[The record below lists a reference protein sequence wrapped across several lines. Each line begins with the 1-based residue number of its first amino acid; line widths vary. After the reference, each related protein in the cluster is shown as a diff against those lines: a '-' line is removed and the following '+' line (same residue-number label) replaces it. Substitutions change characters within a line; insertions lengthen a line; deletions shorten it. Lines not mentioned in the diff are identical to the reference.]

1 MYQGKYRQWRFTYYD
16 SDSREVLGRKWQA
29 ISPDNQAFISADGV
43 ELLFAIINAIMDGK
57 LIQEE
62 E

>member
-1 MYQGKYRQWRFTYYD
+1 MYQGEYRQWRFTYDDYPKGFE
-16 SDSREVLGRKWQA
+16 RRWQA
-29 ISPDNQAFISADGV
+29 ISSDNRVYISADGV
-43 ELLFAIINAIMDGK
+43 ELLFVIINAIMDGK